1 MSEVVA
7 VIGTG
12 RMGLS
17 LGSALAQSDGVD
29 ALVYFG
35 RSQEPPPHP
44 LFEGSVPTSYRAG
57 FGPIPHEVGLLL
69 VAVPDDM
76 VHEVANEVARTGPAP
91 GGCVALHLSGALSTD
106 VLAPLHGAGYA
117 IGSLHPLQTVA
128 DPWSGAQRLRGCAY
142 ALAGEPAA
150 LMAGRRLVNAL
161 GGKPIVIPPAL
172 RPLYHAAAVF
182 ASNYVLAAAAVLA
195 RTLAEAGV
203 AEEDAIAAVL
213 PLMRGTMDNVE
224 QLGFGAA
231 LTGPVARGDIDTV
244 RLHLSRL
251 SSRERTLYS
260 AVGLETVRLARAA
273 GLDPERA
280 DALETLLAER

>member
-1 MSEVVA
+1 VSDVVGIVGA
-7 VIGTG
+7 G

-17 LGSALAQSDGVD
+17 LGSALAESRGVD

-35 RSQEPPPHP
+35 RSHEPPPHP
-44 LFEGSVPTSYRAG
+44 LFDGSVPASYRSG
-57 FGPIPHEVGLLL
+57 YGPLPTEIGLLVL
-69 VAVPDDM
+69 AVPDDV
-76 VHEVANEVARTGPAP
+76 VHEVANDVARNGPVP
-91 GGCVALHLSGALSTD
+91 PGCVALHLSGALSTD
-106 VLAPLHGAGYA
+106 VLAPLQAVGYA
-117 IGSLHPLQTVA
+117 VGSLHPLQTVA
-128 DPWSGAQRLRGCAY
+128 DPWSGAERLRGCAY

-161 GGKPIVIPPAL
+161 DGQPLVIPPTL

-195 RTLAEAGV
+195 RTLAEAGIS
-203 AEEDAIAAVL
+203 EEEAVSAVL

-251 SSRERTLYS
+251 SSRERRLYS
-260 AVGLETVRLARAA
+260 ALGLETLRLARAA

-280 DALETLLAER
+280 QALESLLSE

>member
-1 MSEVVA
+1 MIAVVGA
-7 VIGTG
+7 G

-35 RSQEPPPHP
+35 RSHEPPPHP
-44 LFEGSVPTSYRAG
+44 LFEGSVPTSYRTG
-57 FGPIPHEVGLLL
+57 YGPLPSEAGLLIL
-69 VAVPDDM
+69 AVPDDV
-76 VHEVANEVARTGPAP
+76 VHEVANDVARSGPVP

-106 VLAPLHGAGYA
+106 VLAPLHAAGYA

-128 DPWSGAQRLRGCAY
+128 DPWSGAERLRGCAY

-150 LMAGRRLVNAL
+150 LMAARRLVNAL
-161 GGKPIVIPPAL
+161 DGQPLVIPPAL

-203 AEEDAIAAVL
+203 AEEQAIAAVL

-251 SSRERTLYS
+251 SSRERDLYS
-260 AVGLETVRLARAA
+260 AVGLQTLMLARAA
-273 GLDPERA
+273 GLDPARA
-280 DALETLLAER
+280 EALEALLSE